1 MMAQERSGFWKSC
14 FTIAFA
20 LSMGVVPGYGDRASA
35 QIIPD
40 ETLGNEPS
48 LVTPI
53 DEQVDRLDGGAI
65 RGSNLFHSF
74 REFNVGEGRGAY
86 FANPAAIANI
96 FSRVTGSNPS
106 NILGTLGVLGEANLF
121 VLNPNG
127 ILFGPN
133 AKLDLKGSFLA
144 TTADSILFPEGNTF
158 SATNPEAPPILTVN
172 VQAPIGLQFEG
183 KETVGRIENRSTA
196 PAGEDL
202 LENPVFGLRV
212 PDSKSLLLVGGD
224 IAIDGGGLNALG
236 GRVELAA
243 VAGEGIV
250 GLNVDGS
257 NLSLSVPDQ
266 VARANVSLI
275 NKGERFAIVNVRAA
289 NGGSIAVN
297 ARNLEV
303 FGGGIL
309 AGILP
314 GLDSIDSKAG
324 DIEINVTKA
333 TTVNRSL
340 ISNAVIPGAVGNSG
354 DVNITTNSLSVT
366 NGGQLNASTF
376 GSGDAGDVNITT
388 NSLSVNNGGQLNADT
403 LGEGDAGNVTI
414 NARDTVYFDGFNE
427 QFPRASSGVF
437 TSVESGA
444 VGKGGNID
452 ITARSLFMSNG
463 AQLQADTE
471 GEGDAGNVKIDAHE
485 TVSLDGVGG
494 NGLSSA
500 VFSSIGAGGVGKGGN
515 IDIIADSLF
524 ITNGAGLSVSNL
536 GQGDAGDVTI
546 HARSIVSLDGV
557 GSNGFPSA
565 VFGSVAEDPDGSLEK
580 PIGNGGDIN
589 ITTDLLTITNG
600 ARLTTNTIVGQGD
613 AGAITIRAREVS
625 FDGVGSDGPS
635 GAFSAVGS
643 EAMGNG
649 VGIKIMTESLFVKN
663 GALLS
668 SSTRGQGDGGNI
680 TINANTLEAFNGG
693 QVVTTSFSSGKAGN
707 ITLNVTDSVTFAG
720 IDPTFFDRLAQF
732 GENVEDVVIGVSPSS
747 GLFANTEEGSS
758 GNGGNIFIDPTTMNI
773 RDGAQ
778 VAVNSSG
785 SGIGGNI
792 ELQAGS
798 LTLDRGTI
806 TAETASNQGGNINLK
821 TSDLLLLRNNSQISS
836 TAGTDRA
843 GGDGGNIT
851 IDAPFIVAVA
861 KENSNIQAN
870 AFEGNG
876 GNINITTNGIFGI
889 ESRDRETLLSDIT
902 ASSQFGREGQ
912 VEINTSG
919 IDPTR
924 SLTNL
929 PQETV
934 EAEVAQGCQ
943 TEGGQPKVA
952 YFDIGRGGLPPS
964 PDDLFNSEMV
974 IAEWIPLDFEED
986 KQKQQILENS
996 FTENKLTL
1004 LTAFPC
1010 QKSTQTSIN

>member
-1 MMAQERSGFWKSC
+1 
-14 FTIAFA
+14 
-20 LSMGVVPGYGDRASA
+20 MGVVPGYGDRASA

-53 DEQVDRLDGGAI
+53 EEQVDRIDGGAI

-144 TTADSILFPEGNTF
+144 TTADSILFPEGKQF

-212 PDSKSLLLVGGD
+212 PDDRSLLLVGGD

-236 GRVELAA
+236 GRVELGGVLGNGTIGLSVDGNSLNLSFPEDIARSDISLSNEA
-243 VAGEGIV
+243 FVNTSGEGGGSIQVQGKNVTLSDSSFMFADTLGSQNGDGIFIKASQLKLEEGSLVTAYVV
-250 GLNVDGS
+250 GSGDGGS
-257 NLSLSVPDQ
+257 LTVNASESVQVIGQSANGQQSGLITITFGQGNAGNIIIFSSSLSLTDSLLLTDTFGQGNAGSVFIQALDSVSVKDNSRITTLVRPNGIGKGGDININAASLSVKTGSQLISAIGVNGRGDAGNINIDVTGAVTIMEVTTFPSGLFSL
-266 VARANVSLI
+266 VSR
-275 NKGERFAIVNVRAA
+275 GGVG
-289 NGGSIAVN
+289 NGGKITISANSFSLLDGANIFANTNGQGNGGTIQINANDSVTISGTSSTRGDSSEISARTNSSNRGGDIFINTRNFNLSNGGVVNAQTLNDGGGGNIVVN
-297 ARNLEV
+297 ARRVEVINGGQILSDTSGRGNAGNITVNTTNQVIVDGIDTTLNDRIAKFGTSRGIINTLEHGASGFFV
-303 FGGGIL
+303 RSQ
-309 AGILP
+309 
-314 GLDSIDSKAG
+314 GLGNAG
-324 DIEINVTKA
+324 DIEITSPK
-333 TTVNRSL
+333 
-340 ISNAVIPGAVGNSG
+340 I
-354 DVNITTNSLSVT
+354 
-366 NGGQLNASTF
+366 QLDN
-376 GSGDAGDVNITT
+376 
-388 NSLSVNNGGQLNADT
+388 
-403 LGEGDAGNVTI
+403 LG
-414 NARDTVYFDGFNE
+414 
-427 QFPRASSGVF
+427 
-437 TSVESGA
+437 
-444 VGKGGNID
+444 K
-452 ITARSLFMSNG
+452 LF
-463 AQLQADTE
+463 
-471 GEGDAGNVKIDAHE
+471 
-485 TVSLDGVGG
+485 
-494 NGLSSA
+494 
-500 VFSSIGAGGVGKGGN
+500 
-515 IDIIADSLF
+515 ADS
-524 ITNGAGLSVSNL
+524 A
-536 GQGDAGDVTI
+536 
-546 HARSIVSLDGV
+546 
-557 GSNGFPSA
+557 
-565 VFGSVAEDPDGSLEK
+565 
-580 PIGNGGDIN
+580 
-589 ITTDLLTITNG
+589 
-600 ARLTTNTIVGQGD
+600 
-613 AGAITIRAREVS
+613 
-625 FDGVGSDGPS
+625 
-635 GAFSAVGS
+635 
-643 EAMGNG
+643 
-649 VGIKIMTESLFVKN
+649 
-663 GALLS
+663 
-668 SSTRGQGDGGNI
+668 
-680 TINANTLEAFNGG
+680 
-693 QVVTTSFSSGKAGN
+693 
-707 ITLNVTDSVTFAG
+707 
-720 IDPTFFDRLAQF
+720 
-732 GENVEDVVIGVSPSS
+732 
-747 GLFANTEEGSS
+747 S
-758 GNGGNIFIDPTTMNI
+758 GNGGKI
-773 RDGAQ
+773 RLQ
-778 VAVNSSG
+778 V
-785 SGIGGNI
+785 
-792 ELQAGS
+792 
-798 LTLDRGTI
+798 
-806 TAETASNQGGNINLK
+806 
-821 TSDLLLLRNNSQISS
+821 SDLLLLRRGSALST

-851 IDAPFIVAVA
+851 IDAPFIVAVP

-952 YFDIGRGGLPPS
+952 YFDIGRGGLPPT
-964 PDDLFNSEMV
+964 PDDLFNSEIV

-1010 QKSTQTSIN
+1010 QKSTQTRIN

>member
-53 DEQVDRLDGGAI
+53 DEQVDHLDGGAI

-144 TTADSILFPEGNTF
+144 TTADSILFPEGKQF

-212 PDSKSLLLVGGD
+212 PDDRSLLLVGGD
-224 IAIDGGGLNALG
+224 ITIDGGGLNALG
-236 GRVELAA
+236 GRVELGGVLGNGTIGLSVDGNDLNLNFPEDIARSDISLSNEAFVNTSGEGGGKIQVWSRRLILSEGSQIAA
-243 VAGEGIV
+243 TTLGSKAGEG
-250 GLNVDGS
+250 LT
-257 NLSLSVPDQ
+257 
-266 VARANVSLI
+266 
-275 NKGERFAIVNVRAA
+275 
-289 NGGSIAVN
+289 VN
-297 ARNLEV
+297 ALESV
-303 FGGGIL
+303 EL
-309 AGILP
+309 AGTTTDNQLSSGLFAQTGGKGNAGNLTITTKNLRVQNGARVLASTRSQGNAGNLTVNASESVQMIGTTGITP
-314 GLDSIDSKAG
+314 NGRKFSSRLSADTTKTGFGSRLDSQTEVTGDAG
-324 DIEINVTKA
+324 NLTINTKQ
-333 TTVNRSL
+333 L
-340 ISNAVIPGAVGNSG
+340 
-354 DVNITTNSLSVT
+354 LLQ
-366 NGGQLNASTF
+366 NGGQLGASTTSAGNSGILTINASESVKVIGFETNDF
-376 GSGDAGDVNITT
+376 ISRNLFIVSNLGSQANPDSTG
-388 NSLSVNNGGQLNADT
+388 NGGDLIINTGQLIVRD
-403 LGEGDAGNVTI
+403 GGQIKVSSFGDGDAGNLII
-414 NARDTVYFDGFNE
+414 NASESVQAIGGSKVVLSND
-427 QFPRASSGVF
+427 SSLLFYGP
-437 TSVESGA
+437 SGLFSGTQ
-444 VGKGGNID
+444 GK
-452 ITARSLFMSNG
+452 
-463 AQLQADTE
+463 
-471 GEGDAGNVKIDAHE
+471 GDAGN
-485 TVSLDGVGG
+485 
-494 NGLSSA
+494 
-500 VFSSIGAGGVGKGGN
+500 
-515 IDIIADSLF
+515 
-524 ITNGAGLSVSNL
+524 
-536 GQGDAGDVTI
+536 
-546 HARSIVSLDGV
+546 
-557 GSNGFPSA
+557 
-565 VFGSVAEDPDGSLEK
+565 
-580 PIGNGGDIN
+580 
-589 ITTDLLTITNG
+589 LTITTPVILVKDG
-600 ARLTTNTIVGQGD
+600 AIISTETTGSGESGNLTVNASESIQLIGTAPNLPVSSGLFSITSGTAKAGELIVNTKELIVNEGQVSASTKRQGD
-613 AGAITIRAREVS
+613 
-625 FDGVGSDGPS
+625 
-635 GAFSAVGS
+635 
-643 EAMGNG
+643 
-649 VGIKIMTESLFVKN
+649 
-663 GALLS
+663 
-668 SSTRGQGDGGNI
+668 
-680 TINANTLEAFNGG
+680 
-693 QVVTTSFSSGKAGN
+693 AGN
-707 ITLNVTDSVTFAG
+707 ITLQVQDNITLSGSKA
-720 IDPTFFDRLAQF
+720 
-732 GENVEDVVIGVSPSS
+732 
-747 GLFANTEEGSS
+747 GLFSNTEKGSS
-758 GNGGNIFIDPTTMNI
+758 GNGGNIFIDPTTMII

-785 SGIGGNI
+785 IGIGGNI

-876 GNINITTNGIFGI
+876 GNININTNGIFGI

-952 YFDIGRGGLPPS
+952 YFDIGRGGLPPT
-964 PDDLFNSEMV
+964 PDDLFNSEIV

-1004 LTAFPC
+1004 LRAFPC
-1010 QKSTQTSIN
+1010 QKSTQKSIN